1 MALPKQV
8 EQTLKDL
15 EALEAQLAK
24 DQGTKAEAPP
34 TEEPDTPPEETPT
47 EPTPVAEESTTE
59 EQPKVEPSKPVEADS
74 KEEETWKQKYRTLQ
88 GMYDAE
94 VPRLHAQLK
103 ELKAQMKELQK
114 PKAEAEEAPKPKERK
129 KLVTDDDVQAFGEDL
144 IEVQRKVAR
153 EVAQEFQ
160 EELEKLRADN
170 DVLREQL
177 TKTGSQVSEASF
189 EHRLHRLVPD
199 FEQVNADPKWIAW
212 LNEVDPLLRAPR
224 MTVAQ
229 EAFNRGDAEGVAY
242 YVNMFRQTV
251 APVQQSKGPNEELE
265 RQIQPN
271 RSATNAAPVQPR
283 GKTYSVKQIE
293 AMFKKAADLGGK
305 GDIEAARK
313 LEAEIDAAY
322 MENRVT
328 A

>member
-8 EQTLKDL
+8 EKTIKDL

-24 DQGTKAEAPP
+24 DQEAKSPP
-34 TEEPDTPPEETPT
+34 TEEPTAEVEEQST
-47 EPTPVAEESTTE
+47 EPTPVAEEPKAT
-59 EQPKVEPSKPVEADS
+59 EQPKVEPSNPVEVDPQ
-74 KEEETWKQKYRTLQ
+74 EEETWQQKYRTLQ

-103 ELKAQMKELQK
+103 ELKAQMKELEK
-114 PKAEAEEAPKPKERK
+114 PKVEEAPKPKERK

-160 EELEKLRADN
+160 EELEKLRSDN

-189 EHRLHRLVPD
+189 EQRLHRMVPD
-199 FEQVNADPKWIAW
+199 FDQVNADPKWIAW
-212 LNEVDPLLRAPR
+212 LNEVDPLIRAPR

-242 YVNMFRQTV
+242 YVSMFKQGITP
-251 APVQQSKGPNEELE
+251 ASQPKGPNEELE

-271 RSATNAAPVQPR
+271 RSATNTAPVQPK

-293 AMFKKAADLGGK
+293 AMFKKAADLGGR

>member
-24 DQGTKAEAPP
+24 DQGTKDEPP
-34 TEEPDTPPEETPT
+34 PKEEPEDPPEETPT
-47 EPTPVAEESTTE
+47 EPTPVAEEPTTD
-59 EQPKVEPSKPVEADS
+59 EQQKVEPSKPVEADS
-74 KEEETWKQKYRTLQ
+74 KEEETWRQKYRTLQ

-103 ELKAQMKELQK
+103 ELKAQMDELQK
-114 PKAEAEEAPKPKERK
+114 PKAEEAPKPKERK

-189 EHRLHRLVPD
+189 EQRLHRMVPD
-199 FEQVNADPKWIAW
+199 FDAINADPQWISW

-229 EAFNRGDAEGVAY
+229 EAFNRGDAEAVAY
-242 YVNMFRQTV
+242 YVDLFKQSN
-251 APVQQSKGPNEELE
+251 APVSQPKGPNEELE

-271 RSATNAAPVQPR
+271 RSATNAAPVQPK

-293 AMFKKAADLGGK
+293 AMFKKAADLGGR
-305 GDIEAARK
+305 GELDAARK

>member
-8 EQTLKDL
+8 EKTIKDL

-24 DQGTKAEAPP
+24 EQEDKGSTPEEPKAEI
-34 TEEPDTPPEETPT
+34 EETPT
-47 EPTPVAEESTTE
+47 EPTPVAEEPEAT
-59 EQPKVEPSKPVEADS
+59 EQPKVEPSNPVEVDPQ
-74 KEEETWKQKYRTLQ
+74 EEETWQQKYRTLQ

-103 ELKAQMKELQK
+103 ELKAQMKELQT
-114 PKAEAEEAPKPKERK
+114 PKVEEAPKPKERK

-160 EELEKLRADN
+160 EELEKLRSDN

-189 EHRLHRLVPD
+189 EQRLHRMVPD
-199 FEQVNADPKWIAW
+199 FDQINADPKWIAW
-212 LNEVDPLLRAPR
+212 LNEVDPMIRAPR

-242 YVNMFRQTV
+242 YVNMFKQGI
-251 APVQQSKGPNEELE
+251 APASQPKGPNEELE

-271 RSATNAAPVQPR
+271 RSATNTAPVQPK

-293 AMFKKAADLGGK
+293 AMFKKAADLGGR
-305 GDIEAARK
+305 GDIDAARK

>member
-8 EQTLKDL
+8 EKTIKDL

-24 DQGTKAEAPP
+24 EQEDKGSTPEEPKAEI
-34 TEEPDTPPEETPT
+34 EETPT
-47 EPTPVAEESTTE
+47 EPTPVAEEPEAT
-59 EQPKVEPSKPVEADS
+59 EQPKVEPSNPVEVDPQ
-74 KEEETWKQKYRTLQ
+74 EEETWQQKYRTLQ

-103 ELKAQMKELQK
+103 ELKAQMKELQT
-114 PKAEAEEAPKPKERK
+114 PKVEEAPKPKERK

-160 EELEKLRADN
+160 EELEKLRSDN

-189 EHRLHRLVPD
+189 EQRLHRMVPD
-199 FEQVNADPKWIAW
+199 FDQINADPKWIAW
-212 LNEVDPLLRAPR
+212 LNEVDPMIRAPR

-242 YVNMFRQTV
+242 YVGMFKQGM
-251 APVQQSKGPNEELE
+251 APAQQPKGTNEELE

-271 RSATNAAPVQPR
+271 RSATNAAPVQPK

-293 AMFKKAADLGGK
+293 AMFKKAADLGGR
-305 GDIEAARK
+305 GDIDAARK

>member
-8 EQTLKDL
+8 EKTIKDL

-24 DQGTKAEAPP
+24 DQEDKSPS
-34 TEEPDTPPEETPT
+34 TEEPKAEEQST
-47 EPTPVAEESTTE
+47 EPTPVAEEPKAT
-59 EQPKVEPSKPVEADS
+59 EQPKVEPSNPVEVDPQ
-74 KEEETWKQKYRTLQ
+74 EEETWQQKYRTLQ

-103 ELKAQMKELQK
+103 ELKAQMKELEK
-114 PKAEAEEAPKPKERK
+114 PKAEEAPKPKERK

-160 EELEKLRADN
+160 EELEKLRSDN
-170 DVLREQL
+170 EVLREQL

-189 EHRLHRLVPD
+189 EQRLHRMVPD
-199 FEQVNADPKWIAW
+199 FDQVNADPKWIEW
-212 LNEVDPLLRAPR
+212 LNEVDPLIRAPR

-242 YVNMFRQTV
+242 YVSMFKQGITP
-251 APVQQSKGPNEELE
+251 APQPKGPSEELE

-271 RSATNAAPVQPR
+271 RSATNAAPVQPK

-293 AMFKKAADLGGK
+293 AMFKKAADLGGR

>member
-8 EQTLKDL
+8 EKTIKDL

-24 DQGTKAEAPP
+24 DQEDKSPP
-34 TEEPDTPPEETPT
+34 TEEPKAEEQST
-47 EPTPVAEESTTE
+47 EPTPVAEEPKAT
-59 EQPKVEPSKPVEADS
+59 EQPKVEPSNPVEVDPQ
-74 KEEETWKQKYRTLQ
+74 EEETWQQKYRTLQ

-103 ELKAQMKELQK
+103 ELKAQMKELEK
-114 PKAEAEEAPKPKERK
+114 PKVEEAPKPKERK

-160 EELEKLRADN
+160 EELEKLRSDN

-189 EHRLHRLVPD
+189 EQRLHRMVPD
-199 FEQVNADPKWIAW
+199 FDQVNADPKWIAW
-212 LNEVDPLLRAPR
+212 LNEVDPLIRAPR

-242 YVNMFRQTV
+242 YVSMFKQGI
-251 APVQQSKGPNEELE
+251 APAPQPKGPNEELE

-271 RSATNAAPVQPR
+271 RSATNTAPVQPK

-293 AMFKKAADLGGK
+293 AMFKKAADLGGR
-305 GDIEAARK
+305 GDIDAARK

>member
-8 EQTLKDL
+8 EKTIKDL

-24 DQGTKAEAPP
+24 EQEDKSPS
-34 TEEPDTPPEETPT
+34 TEEPKAEEQST
-47 EPTPVAEESTTE
+47 EPTPVAEEPKAT
-59 EQPKVEPSKPVEADS
+59 EQPKVEPSNPVEVDPQ
-74 KEEETWKQKYRTLQ
+74 EEETWQQKYRTLQ

-103 ELKAQMKELQK
+103 ELKAQMKELEK
-114 PKAEAEEAPKPKERK
+114 PKAEEAPKPKERK

-160 EELEKLRADN
+160 EELEKLRSDN

-189 EHRLHRLVPD
+189 EQRLHRMVPD
-199 FEQVNADPKWIAW
+199 FDQVNADPKWIAW
-212 LNEVDPLLRAPR
+212 LNEVDPLIRAPR

-242 YVNMFRQTV
+242 YVSMFKQGI
-251 APVQQSKGPNEELE
+251 APAPQPKGPNEELE

-271 RSATNAAPVQPR
+271 RSATNTAPVQPK

-293 AMFKKAADLGGK
+293 AMFKKAADLGGR